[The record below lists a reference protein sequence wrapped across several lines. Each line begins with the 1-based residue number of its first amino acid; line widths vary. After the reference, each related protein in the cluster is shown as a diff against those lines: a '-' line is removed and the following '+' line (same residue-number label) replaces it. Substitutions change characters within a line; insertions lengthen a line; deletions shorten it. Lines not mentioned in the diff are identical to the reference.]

1 MKRTHR
7 LTAVLLAFCL
17 AATTLSTGVTAGAA
31 ETGTTHTVTSD
42 TEFNTA
48 LTTAND
54 GDTIQI
60 SGSVTV
66 SLNGSNANSDIPL
79 IISKKLTIQG
89 GKLSLRTGGIALNN
103 DVTFRD
109 IDIDFPNPVR
119 NAILANGHI
128 LTLENVTSNE
138 SAHEINLFCGGYAG
152 RSSGTE
158 DFNPNLLNP
167 GTDGT
172 IIIKGSTNL
181 QGKTNLANIYAGN
194 LCLGSMNVNTSDE
207 DGRPNEFAGTATIQ
221 IDGNMNSNVGKIY
234 ACGAQ

>member
-109 IDIDFPNPVR
+109 IDIDFPNP
-119 NAILANGHI
+119 I
-128 LTLENVTSNE
+128 
-138 SAHEINLFCGGYAG
+138 
-152 RSSGTE
+152 
-158 DFNPNLLNP
+158 
-167 GTDGT
+167 
-172 IIIKGSTNL
+172 
-181 QGKTNLANIYAGN
+181 
-194 LCLGSMNVNTSDE
+194 
-207 DGRPNEFAGTATIQ
+207 
-221 IDGNMNSNVGKIY
+221 
-234 ACGAQ
+234 